1 MGLSFGFVFLSVR
14 FGSYGKFRFFV
25 FLGGGVGLSLFVFKK
40 KNAKHVALDEP
51 ARCEQTNRRFE
62 YFATKQPKVALIV
75 PTESSS
81 QASFPIRM
89 IIPPKKINNANAVCA
104 GRTGLNWS
112 SAKPP
117 TRTMS
122 FQVRSLW
129 IWRPI
134 VRLEIDLPNR
144 SLWSSR
150 SRGGQDASTGTGLWI
165 MVVQFSA
172 RRGGISRSIGS
183 FCFLGSVIPTIFDD
197 NVLTNVRKFLHFL
210 RGHICNFEATAAHS
224 TKKCFDGKLL
234 RHATAPIKKGA
245 CKFFFHP
252 QQSVDLP
259 KRRLDRTSHLTKKC
273 THPLQKNSY
282 LQPRRCS
289 SHLTEN

>member
-1 MGLSFGFVFLSVR
+1 MANFGFSF
-14 FGSYGKFRFFV
+14 

-172 RRGGISRSIGS
+172 RRGGISRSFFS
-183 FCFLGSVIPTIFDD
+183 WDRWFRPYLTTMFLPTYVNFYIFSVVTSATLKQLR
-197 NVLTNVRKFLHFL
+197 LT
-210 RGHICNFEATAAHS
+210 
-224 TKKCFDGKLL
+224 
-234 RHATAPIKKGA
+234 P
-245 CKFFFHP
+245 
-252 QQSVDLP
+252 
-259 KRRLDRTSHLTKKC
+259 
-273 THPLQKNSY
+273 QKNASTGSCCGT
-282 LQPRRCS
+282 PPPP
-289 SHLTEN
+289 